1 MLHIVGKHRASEY
14 KDRRRVFFNNIN
26 MFGTIKF
33 TFDIWVC
40 EMALLYISM
49 HVCECVSVCMHIN
62 IKEEKAYKITFVVIE
77 IGSIAHI
84 RWRRCDKVWLKLF
97 WFSFDN
103 RWVLFCVAYAVKLH
117 THIYITINEMW
128 LQICSYGR

>member
-84 RWRRCDKVWLKLF
+84 RWRRCDKVWCSSSGFYLII
-97 WFSFDN
+97 DG
-103 RWVLFCVAYAVKLH
+103 FCFVWHMQLNCIH
-117 THIYITINEMW
+117 TYITINEMW